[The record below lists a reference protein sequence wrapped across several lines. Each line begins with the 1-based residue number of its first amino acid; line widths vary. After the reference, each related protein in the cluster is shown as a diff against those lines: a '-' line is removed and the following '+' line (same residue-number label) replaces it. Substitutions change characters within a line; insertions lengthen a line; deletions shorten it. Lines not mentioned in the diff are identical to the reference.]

1 MSDVIVSG
9 VEMKDDGTRRIT
21 TITVTEGRGG
31 GVWPT
36 HPSSIPPAVRDKLL
50 GWLAPDAPSGDATAP
65 AETFADGE
73 LHVNAGAHLQLAS
86 EPPGVD
92 VRVGFRAETP

>member
-50 GWLAPDAPSGDATAP
+50 GWLADAPSGDATAP
-65 AETFADGE
+65 AETFSDGG
-73 LHVNAGAHLQLAS
+73 LHVGTGAHLELAS

-92 VRVGFRAETP
+92 ARSVGFTA